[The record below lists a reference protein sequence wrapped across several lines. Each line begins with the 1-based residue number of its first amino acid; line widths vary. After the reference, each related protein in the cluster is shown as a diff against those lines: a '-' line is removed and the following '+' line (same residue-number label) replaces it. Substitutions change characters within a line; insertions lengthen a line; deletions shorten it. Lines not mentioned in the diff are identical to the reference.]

1 LSSLPAKISDEEIV
15 ALLMGRDKRGVS
27 SLYQAHSRL
36 IFGVI
41 YRIVK
46 MEDVAENVMQDVF
59 LRVWQ
64 NIESYNPSKGRFLTW
79 VVNIARNASID
90 VIRSK
95 DYRKNQQTEEI
106 EPNAAHHRS
115 DEIDVDNIGVK
126 EIIEKLPP
134 KYSTLINLIY
144 FEGYTQQEVAEKF
157 DMPLGTVK
165 SRIRKAFSELRSVLG

>member
-1 LSSLPAKISDEEIV
+1 LSSLPGKISDEEIIT
-15 ALLMGRDKRGVS
+15 LLLDRDKRGVS
-27 SLYQAHSRL
+27 SLYQVHSRL

-46 MEDVAENVMQDVF
+46 LEDVAENVMQDVF
-59 LRVWQ
+59 LKVWQ

-95 DYRKNQQTEEI
+95 DYRKNRQTEDMDSE
-106 EPNAAHHRS
+106 AAHHRS
-115 DEIDVDNIGVK
+115 DEMDVDHIGVK
-126 EIIEKLPP
+126 EIVEKLHP

-165 SRIRKAFSELRSVLG
+165 SRIRKAFSELRTVLG